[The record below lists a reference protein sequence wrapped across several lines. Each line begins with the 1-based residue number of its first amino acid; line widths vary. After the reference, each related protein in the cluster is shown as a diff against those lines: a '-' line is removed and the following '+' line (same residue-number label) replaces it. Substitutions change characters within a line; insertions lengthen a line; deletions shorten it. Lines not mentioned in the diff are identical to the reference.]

1 MKNKNKI
8 YSLIGLIIIII
19 PVYQIIVVL
28 NNNKPLYEIYT
39 WLNVVMLIVGL
50 GILIYQ
56 LVRHDSKKN
65 P

>member
-1 MKNKNKI
+1 MENNNKI
-8 YSLIGLIIIII
+8 YSLIGLLIIII
-19 PVYQIIVVL
+19 PVYQVIAVL

-39 WLNVVMLIVGL
+39 WFNVVMLIVGL

-56 LVRHDSKKN
+56 LVRHVSKKN

>member
-1 MKNKNKI
+1 MENNNKI

-28 NNNKPLYEIYT
+28 NNNKPVYEIYT
-39 WLNVVMLIVGL
+39 WFNVVMLIIGL

-56 LVRHDSKKN
+56 LVRYVKN
-65 P
+65 NP

>member
-1 MKNKNKI
+1 MENNNKI

-39 WLNVVMLIVGL
+39 WFNVVMLIIGL

-56 LVRHDSKKN
+56 LVRYVSKNN